1 MLVLAFTMKHT
12 VGGCSSHQCSAH
24 APVKHCDVVS
34 TKAAFF
40 FFHPF
45 TWINPPLQDAQGVCS
60 PLHHM
65 EVGWMASWWQ
75 VCSRRLCATVMGLM
89 LLSFHP

>member
-24 APVKHCDVVS
+24 ALVKHCDVVS

-40 FFHPF
+40 FF
-45 TWINPPLQDAQGVCS
+45 S
-60 PLHHM
+60 PIHM
-65 EVGWMASWWQ
+65 DKSSLAG
-75 VCSRRLCATVMGLM
+75 CSRCVFPSPSHGSGMDGKLVADVW
-89 LLSFHP
+89 